1 MSKIIAIGNALVDIL
16 TLLENDQVLENL
28 QLPKGSMQLVSF
40 EESEKVLKNTE
51 GLNRH
56 MASGGSAANTIRALA
71 KLGATTGYVGK
82 VGNDDIGK
90 FFADDIKKIGVF
102 TKLINSDLPS
112 GRAIALVSKDS
123 ERTFAT
129 YLGAAS
135 QMTPDEINE
144 LTFAG
149 YDILH
154 IEGYLVFNQYLIEK
168 AMEMAFKNGLTI
180 SLDLASYNV
189 VQENLDF
196 LKYLIDRYVNIVFA
210 NEEES
215 YAFTGKEPDKA
226 IEMISAMCD
235 IAVVKL
241 GAEGSMVKK
250 GDKKY
255 KVDAMKAKPI
265 DTTGA
270 GDYYAAGFLYGLINN
285 KPLDVSAKYGSVL
298 AGKVIE
304 VVGTSLSD
312 NKWEEIKQIIKTI

>member
-16 TLLENDQVLENL
+16 TLLETDQVLENL

-51 GLNRH
+51 GLKRH

-82 VGNDDIGK
+82 VGNDDIGN
-90 FFADDIKKIGVF
+90 FFTDDIKKLGVF

-112 GRAIALVSKDS
+112 GRAIALISKDS

-226 IEMISAMCD
+226 IEMFSAMCD

-255 KVDAMKAKPI
+255 KVGAIKAKPI

-270 GDYYAAGFLYGLINN
+270 GDFYAAGFLYGLINN

-304 VVGTSLSD
+304 VIGTTLSD
-312 NKWEEIKQIIKTI
+312 NKWEEIKQLIRTI